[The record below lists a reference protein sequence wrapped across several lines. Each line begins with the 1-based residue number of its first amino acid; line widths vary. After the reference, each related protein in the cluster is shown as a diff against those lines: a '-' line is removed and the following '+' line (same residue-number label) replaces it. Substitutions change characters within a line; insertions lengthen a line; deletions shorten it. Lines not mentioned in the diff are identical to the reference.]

1 MSFLLVAA
9 KLDVIVSFLFIPLGC
24 GNAIKTNTLFANFRL
39 RGLYRAKKKPIT
51 MTIYAFS
58 PCCGEA

>member
-9 KLDVIVSFLFIPLGC
+9 KLDVIVSFLFIPLGS
-24 GNAIKTNTLFANFRL
+24 GNAIKKHSFCKFSASWPLSS
-39 RGLYRAKKKPIT
+39 KKKTIT
-51 MTIYAFS
+51 MTIYVFT